1 MFFGLDILLSCVSF
15 QRYTTTQRS
24 LGRETMEEQSVHHG
38 LQDSGT
44 SGWLIWDVT
53 IAYDGYG
60 MMDRHLCLRM
70 MFTRTSKHEI
80 NASEAMHNRRYL
92 SPNETMLFEWL
103 STIMIL

>member
-53 IAYDGYG
+53 SAYDGYG
-60 MMDRHLCLRM
+60 MMDRHLCLLTNDVYEDLEARDQCS
-70 MFTRTSKHEI
+70 RG
-80 NASEAMHNRRYL
+80 NA
-92 SPNETMLFEWL
+92 
-103 STIMIL
+103 